1 MTSPTNR
8 WFVAGVHLT
17 QATPLPFVARG
28 QGVTA
33 VFPGDQITAAIF
45 DVLGNAVEWESK
57 VEDDLLAKASA
68 LMAAYF
74 GIMHARQNG
83 SPKMACRKQRAAPI
97 SCPCLPVVPKRH
109 FTQGKDVDFVEMS
122 REFATKSGLNEQV
135 FRDFDERCGTL
146 ALTRALGRVFERIH
160 NR

>member
-1 MTSPTNR
+1 VTSPTNR
-8 WFVAGVHLT
+8 WFVAAVHLT

-33 VFPGDQITAAIF
+33 VFPGDQATATIF
-45 DVLGNAVEWESK
+45 DVLGNAVEC
-57 VEDDLLAKASA
+57 DKASA

-74 GIMHARQNG
+74 GIMHAQQNG

-97 SCPCLPVVPKRH
+97 PCPCLPVVPKRH
-109 FTQGKDVDFVEMS
+109 FMQGKDVDFVEMS

-135 FRDFDERCGTL
+135 FRDFDERCGTQ
-146 ALTRALGRVFERIH
+146 ALTRVLDRVFERIN

>member
-33 VFPGDQITAAIF
+33 VFPGDQATAAIF

-57 VEDDLLAKASA
+57 VEYDLLAAASA
-68 LMAAYF
+68 LMATYF
-74 GIMHARQNG
+74 SILHRTTEWLAQNG
-83 SPKMACRKQRAAPI
+83 LPGLRLSRAPVCRLSEAAI
-97 SCPCLPVVPKRH
+97 H
-109 FTQGKDVDFVEMS
+109 AGKDVDFVEMS
-122 REFATKSGLNEQV
+122 REFATKSGLNEQM
-135 FRDFDERCGTL
+135 FRDFDERGGTQ

>member
-8 WFVAGVHLT
+8 WLVAGAHLT

-33 VFPGDQITAAIF
+33 VFPGDQATAAIF

-57 VEDDLLAKASA
+57 VEYDLLAAASA
-68 LMAAYF
+68 LSISASCT
-74 GIMHARQNG
+74 ARQNG
-83 SPKMACRKQRAAPI
+83 SPKMACREKRAAPI

-109 FTQGKDVDFVEMS
+109 FTQGKDVDFVETC

-135 FRDFDERCGTL
+135 FRDFDERGGIQ
-146 ALTRALGRVFERIH
+146 ALTRALDRVLDRFS